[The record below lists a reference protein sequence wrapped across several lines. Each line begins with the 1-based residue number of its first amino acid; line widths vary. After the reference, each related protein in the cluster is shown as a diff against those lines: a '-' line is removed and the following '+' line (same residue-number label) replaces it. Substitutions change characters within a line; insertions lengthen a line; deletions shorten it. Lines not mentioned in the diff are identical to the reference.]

1 MDEKSWNHVDAA
13 HCKLR
18 FVFAGMNPKATQDDY
33 NEVMSCVRAGYKRLK
48 LSSLGFGLKKY
59 LKKKL
64 EFFLFTTNPRLLCK
78 LKKKELR

>member
-1 MDEKSWNHVDAA
+1 MAS
-13 HCKLR
+13 
-18 FVFAGMNPKATQDDY
+18 FVISTYESLFFFDQGVMLMNPKATQDDY